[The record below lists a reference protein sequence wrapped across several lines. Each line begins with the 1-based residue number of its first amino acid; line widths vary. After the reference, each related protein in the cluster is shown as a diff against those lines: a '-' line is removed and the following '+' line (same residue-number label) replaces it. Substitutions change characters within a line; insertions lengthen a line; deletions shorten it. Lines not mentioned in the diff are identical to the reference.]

1 MFPLTEQEKEEAEDT
16 IGDLKD
22 ALKESS
28 ERINKLKELLT
39 SRAMLLDEEILK
51 EIRDL
56 TRDIDATVFDIGVC
70 QYKNR
75 DFKERTF
82 TMEPGPDW

>member
-1 MFPLTEQEKEEAEDT
+1 MFPLTEQEKQEAEDT
-16 IGDLKD
+16 IQDLID
-22 ALKESS
+22 ALSESS
-28 ERINKLKELLT
+28 EHIKKLKELLT
-39 SRAMLLDEEILK
+39 SRAMLLDEAILT
-51 EIRDL
+51 EIRNE

-82 TMEPGPDW
+82 TREPGPDW